1 MKHTFAFRQVLDG
14 LAQGCGIYGIF
25 ANPCFG
31 TTALLMQIADEMN
44 NRKDGTAI
52 VLSVEHSKEQWR
64 RRMQIAELSEERVL
78 ISDEIFPT
86 RESIE
91 KLINQ
96 VQSVSVMCVDYYA
109 LLDKKTQ
116 NSLWEISKQHKIP
129 VVVCGK
135 LCRDSGDFDP
145 ELRPELFSVSLF
157 RDNKVILVGA
167 FDFLAL
173 MHRNHKCDRGI
184 GTAYRYDV
192 SNETELIIK
201 RNRYGELGSVFMEW
215 DEQKL
220 RFNY

>member
-1 MKHTFAFRQVLDG
+1 MKHTFSFRQVLDG
-14 LAQGCGIYGIF
+14 LARGWGIYGIF

-31 TTALLMQIADEMN
+31 TTALLMQIADELN

-52 VLSVEHSKEQWR
+52 ILSVEYSTEHWR
-64 RRMQIAELSEERVL
+64 RRMQTAELSEERVL

-91 KLINQ
+91 RLINQ
-96 VQSVSVMCVDYYA
+96 EQSVSVLCVDYYE
-109 LLDKKTQ
+109 LLDKKTKK
-116 NSLWEISKQHKIP
+116 SLWEISKQYKIP

-145 ELRPELFSVSLF
+145 ELRPELYSVSLF
-157 RDNKVILVGA
+157 RDNNVILVGA

-215 DEQKL
+215 DEKKL